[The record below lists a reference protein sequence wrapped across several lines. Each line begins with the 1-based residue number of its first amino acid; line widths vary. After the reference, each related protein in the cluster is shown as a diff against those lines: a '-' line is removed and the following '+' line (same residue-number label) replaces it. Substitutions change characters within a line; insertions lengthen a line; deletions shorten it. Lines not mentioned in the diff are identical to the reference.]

1 MNATAT
7 VSKVNASAI
16 CSALESAAKTFSL
29 PSGNPSPMSF
39 IFFVLPF
46 RQRYDQRPAT
56 ERAAPARHVG
66 ANDVTVNELLRGH
79 RRQIRKPICPGGIFA
94 AVYDNSVAHPGQ
106 PMWQKITSPGHAATV
121 P

>member
-7 VSKVNASAI
+7 FSEIDAATI
-16 CSALESAAKTFSL
+16 CSALESAAKAFSVAG
-29 PSGNPSPMSF
+29 SNPGPI
-39 IFFVLPF
+39 IFFILLVC
-46 RQRYDQRPAT
+46 QRHDQRPAT